1 MIDLK
6 KRLIVCIGLFC
17 MFLASLVG
25 PLLCYYSGSILGAD
39 IQSTFFFVLFLFVI
53 GLIFGRCIYSRAFLV
68 TGGLLS
74 ASCISAL
81 LYCGLHYL
89 SNEIDCFSVE
99 FLKVYLGFCCVV
111 YCFVLFTN
119 LIYLLVD
126 YYSITNWLCGIVTVI
141 LLIFAAMCC
150 RPFCT
155 TFNMQFSNMMTLY
168 FKFSLFWCLV
178 ALTYGY
184 ILGDIEHNPTDVNL
198 VLYGLN
204 SIYFGFLYLVGV
216 ILVKVLNISTKVGI
230 YISEVVDE
238 LQTELGTS
246 GDYVDS
252 GYSYDD
258 GDND

>member
-1 MIDLK
+1 
-6 KRLIVCIGLFC
+6 
-17 MFLASLVG
+17 
-25 PLLCYYSGSILGAD
+25 
-39 IQSTFFFVLFLFVI
+39 
-53 GLIFGRCIYSRAFLV
+53 
-68 TGGLLS
+68 
-74 ASCISAL
+74 
-81 LYCGLHYL
+81 
-89 SNEIDCFSVE
+89 
-99 FLKVYLGFCCVV
+99 
-111 YCFVLFTN
+111 
-119 LIYLLVD
+119 
-126 YYSITNWLCGIVTVI
+126 
-141 LLIFAAMCC
+141 
-150 RPFCT
+150 
-155 TFNMQFSNMMTLY
+155 MQFSNIMTLY

-252 GYSYDD
+252 GYSSD

>member
-6 KRLIVCIGLFC
+6 KRFIVCIGLFC

-25 PLLCYYSGSILGAD
+25 PLLCYYSGNILGAD
-39 IQSTFFFVLFLFVI
+39 IQSTFCFVLFLFVI

-155 TFNMQFSNMMTLY
+155 TFNMQFSNIMTLY

-184 ILGDIEHNPTDVNL
+184 ILGDIEHNPNDVNL

-252 GYSYDD
+252 GYSYD